1 MAVQRRRTAVAAGSD
16 SVHSME
22 ASSLAAQLLAGLEA
36 ASANADNDAQLSLE
50 WARLES
56 GAILGRNGH
65 VDALQLA
72 FGAAARQAHRHFDR
86 LDHLVLGH
94 APHIAGKASSRRS
107 PLYKYLVS
115 MLTDEG
121 GSAHWQVCI
130 CSLPSMHVA
139 LLSYSSMHRLHST
152 TY

>member
-1 MAVQRRRTAVAAGSD
+1 
-16 SVHSME
+16 ME

-72 FGAAARQAHRHFDR
+72 FGAAAAPQAPSIAAAIAAHAELHSEWGTHVGKSAQAAQAFVPRQF
-86 LDHLVLGH
+86 VLGH

-115 MLTDEG
+115 MLNDEG

-139 LLSYSSMHRLHST
+139 LLSF
-152 TY
+152 